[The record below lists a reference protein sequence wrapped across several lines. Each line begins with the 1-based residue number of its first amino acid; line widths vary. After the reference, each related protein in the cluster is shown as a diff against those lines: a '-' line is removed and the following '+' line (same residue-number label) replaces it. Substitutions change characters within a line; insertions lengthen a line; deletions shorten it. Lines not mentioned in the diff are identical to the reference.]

1 MLEKYVEGR
10 KDEVRVLLFLG
21 FMLDSCR
28 VERLPQVE
36 KEK

>member
-1 MLEKYVEGR
+1 MPKKYVEGR
-10 KDEVRVLLFLG
+10 RDEVRVLLFLG